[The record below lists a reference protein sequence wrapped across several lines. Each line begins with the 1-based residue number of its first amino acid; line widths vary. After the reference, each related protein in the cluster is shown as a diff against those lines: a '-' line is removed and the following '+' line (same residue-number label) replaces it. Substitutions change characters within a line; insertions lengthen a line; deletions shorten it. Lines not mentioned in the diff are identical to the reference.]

1 MGTPQMGR
9 KVVSLD
15 GEAFRLLVA
24 AGARCLERHVDEINA
39 LNVFPVPDGDT
50 GINMLLTLR
59 AAEATPEL
67 PPYEA
72 VSVARVSSAMARAAL
87 MGARGNSGVIFAQF
101 MRGLASGLDACT
113 RCDGPA
119 MAQAL
124 MVAATSAYKAVS
136 EPAEGTMLTVMWA
149 AAEASA
155 EGPKDLPSMWEAA
168 YQAAIEALA
177 HTPEQLPVLKEAGVV
192 DAGGQGVVAFMA
204 GALAFMNGQEEASVE
219 ITAPVGEVMAT
230 TSVSREFLEHTEA
243 EQYGYCTQ
251 FVVQGE
257 AMDLEDVR
265 DQISALGWSAVVVGD
280 DTVIKVHVHARDPG
294 ALLSV
299 GASVGSLDQVKVEN
313 MDVMHQEFMARQ
325 GYVGAS
331 RAVAVVAVAPGQ
343 GLAQVM
349 RDLGAVV
356 VPGGQSMNPSA
367 QQLVD
372 AVQRASVE
380 RVVLLPNN
388 PNIILTARQAAQLSG
403 TPCVVVPSRTVPQGI
418 AALLAFN
425 PDLDADANVEAMS
438 RALAGVRS
446 GEVTTAVRSS
456 SIGGVKVSA
465 GQAIAFLDGDLAAS
479 ASTAE
484 QAALELIERAGL
496 EPEVLVTLYWGGDA
510 TYATA
515 ASIAAEVGHRWPESE
530 VEVVEGGQPHYHYLI
545 SLE

>member
-1 MGTPQMGR
+1 MVTPQTGR
-9 KVVSLD
+9 QVVSLD

-67 PPYEA
+67 PPHEA
-72 VSVARVSSAMARAAL
+72 ASVARVSSAMARAAL

-101 MRGLASGLDACT
+101 MRGLASGLDVCT
-113 RCDGPA
+113 HCDGPA
-119 MAQAL
+119 MAKAL
-124 MVAATSAYKAVS
+124 MVAATGAYKAVS
-136 EPAEGTMLTVMWA
+136 EPAEGTMLTVMQA
-149 AAEASA
+149 AAEASSGGSEA
-155 EGPKDLPSMWEAA
+155 LPSMWEAA
-168 YQAAIEALA
+168 YLAAAEALA

-204 GALAFMNGQEEASVE
+204 GALAFMNGREEASVE
-219 ITAPVGEVMAT
+219 ITAPIGEVMAT

-243 EQYGYCTQ
+243 ERYGYCTQ
-251 FVVQGE
+251 FVVQGK
-257 AMDLEDVR
+257 AMDLEGVR
-265 DQISALGWSAVVVGD
+265 DRVSALGWSTVVVGD
-280 DTVIKVHVHARDPG
+280 DTVIKVHAHAQDPG

-313 MDVMHQEFMARQ
+313 MDVMHQEFMARH
-325 GYVGAS
+325 GYGAAS
-331 RAVAVVAVAPGQ
+331 RAVAVVAVAPGP
-343 GLAQVM
+343 GLVQVM
-349 RDLGAVV
+349 RDLGAAVI
-356 VPGGQSMNPSA
+356 PGGQSMNPSA

-372 AVQRASVE
+372 ATQRASVE
-380 RVVLLPNN
+380 RAVLLPNN
-388 PNIILTARQAAQLSG
+388 PNIILTAQHAAELCG

-425 PDLDADANVEAMS
+425 PDLDADANVEAMN

-456 SIGGVKVSA
+456 SIGGVKVAA
-465 GQAIAFLDGDLAAS
+465 GQAIAFLDGELAA
-479 ASTAE
+479 AAATAE
-484 QAALELIERAGL
+484 QAALELIERAGP

-510 TYATA
+510 TDATA
-515 ASIAAEVGHRWPESE
+515 ASIADEVGRRWPESE

-545 SLE
+545 SIE